1 MAVVTAAGPVTAAAD
16 ECCLRSLAPHRLRE
30 GAAVPNGTL
39 REGVVP
45 TSWHRSECVLGVR
58 TGCGRCGRH
67 ERGCARLPPSQVNS
81 AASRPAPASD
91 TIGIVRCSA
100 SRLSRSR
107 RYVTRPCRLLGMG
120 AQRIAAFSLR
130 GSRCS
135 LWRRGSVTIVCALLV
150 GSSSRAPSLGASLA
164 SVFGLGG
171 VHHKTTTGK
180 WVPQELKSRFS
191 RGPVRSAKRG
201 AGTRQKSPA
210 DVLDVGAVVSSSS
223 RRKAGLTPASAT
235 VATTAG
241 VGASASASATVGTT
255 AVVGAPEVRFQQG
268 DKDDCVA
275 YPATSA
281 VHFVATGR
289 QRSRTISLQP
299 RSTNS
304 PRVQPEACTA
314 PSHPLCF
321 Q

>member
-16 ECCLRSLAPHRLRE
+16 ECCLRSLAPYRLRE

-171 VHHKTTTGK
+171 VHHKTTTGE
-180 WVPQELKSRFS
+180 WVPRELKSRQPACAICEEGS
-191 RGPVRSAKRG
+191 RYASEVSCRRLGRRCRGVLVVPPEGGPHAGIGNRRDDRRRRCLGIGVGYCRDHRRCRCTRGPLP
-201 AGTRQKSPA
+201 AG
-210 DVLDVGAVVSSSS
+210 
-223 RRKAGLTPASAT
+223 
-235 VATTAG
+235 
-241 VGASASASATVGTT
+241 
-255 AVVGAPEVRFQQG
+255 
-268 DKDDCVA
+268 
-275 YPATSA
+275 
-281 VHFVATGR
+281 
-289 QRSRTISLQP
+289 
-299 RSTNS
+299 
-304 PRVQPEACTA
+304 
-314 PSHPLCF
+314 
-321 Q
+321 